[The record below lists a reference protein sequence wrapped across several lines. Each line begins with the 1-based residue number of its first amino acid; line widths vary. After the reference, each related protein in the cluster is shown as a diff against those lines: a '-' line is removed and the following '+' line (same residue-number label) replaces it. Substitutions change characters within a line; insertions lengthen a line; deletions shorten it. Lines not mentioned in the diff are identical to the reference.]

1 MYFTSLPD
9 HTAPGFDEAAHFS
22 RFRQHNIVFNAESSN
37 SFCDD
42 HAGCLSI
49 KTILRGEEWYGI
61 DGRQLAVR
69 PGQYLVL
76 NDDQQYSCRIQQQEK
91 VKCLS
96 VFFRKDFAAAVFQ
109 DLHTKAEQQLDQPFL
124 HPGVIPEFYQTLN
137 PVTPELQ
144 SQLWA
149 LVAALENNRNDE
161 SVTDEHL
168 LFLLEHLLISH
179 RTDLKREAGIDA
191 IKASTRQ
198 ELYKRVCV
206 ARDLLHSSFNE
217 QMDLKTISASACLS
231 VPQLVRQFRSAFR
244 CTPHQY
250 LIRIRL
256 EHAAALLR
264 NTNQPVQDISMNTG
278 FDTTSAFCRAF
289 KSAYHLQPLQY
300 RMAHS

>member
-22 RFRQHNIVFNAESSN
+22 RFKQHNIVFNAESSN
-37 SFCDD
+37 SHCDD

-61 DGRQLAVR
+61 DGRQVAVR

-76 NDDQQYSCRIQQQEK
+76 NDDQQYSCRIQQKEK

-109 DLHTKAEQQLDQPFL
+109 DLHNKTEQLLDEPFL
-124 HPGVIPEFYQTLN
+124 SHGVIPEFYQTLN
-137 PVTPELQ
+137 PVSPELQ

-161 SVTDEHL
+161 SVADERL
-168 LFLLEHLLISH
+168 LFLLEHLLIAH
-179 RTDLKREAGIDA
+179 RTDLKREAGIEA

-198 ELYKRVCV
+198 ELYKRVCI

-217 QMDLKTISASACLS
+217 QLDLHTIGASSCLS

-256 EHAAALLR
+256 HHAAALLS
-264 NTNQPVQDISMNTG
+264 NTSQPVQEISMNTG

-289 KSAYHLQPLQY
+289 KSAYQLQPLQY